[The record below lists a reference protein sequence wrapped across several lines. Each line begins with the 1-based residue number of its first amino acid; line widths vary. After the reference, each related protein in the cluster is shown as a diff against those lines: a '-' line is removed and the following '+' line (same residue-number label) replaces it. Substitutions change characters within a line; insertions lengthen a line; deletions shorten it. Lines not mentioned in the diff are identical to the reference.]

1 MNPSIQ
7 FHYQSDQRF
16 FFQHRNNLKKFLL
29 VLFKKEGLSV
39 EMVNYIFCSDNF
51 LLNINQE
58 FLHDDRFTD
67 IITFL
72 LSDNAHP
79 IISDIYISVDR
90 IMHNSK
96 SLAVSVKEELHRV
109 IFHGALHLCGYND
122 KTDKEKVIMR
132 KKEDFYLSK
141 YFVSREIN

>member
-1 MNPSIQ
+1 MKPSIQ
-7 FHYQSDQRF
+7 FHYFSDRRF
-16 FFQHRNNLKKFLL
+16 FFSRRKNLKQFLL
-29 VLFKKEGLSV
+29 GLFKKEGFSV

-58 FLHDDRFTD
+58 FLQDDRFTD
-67 IITFL
+67 IITFQ
-72 LSDNAHP
+72 LSDNAQP

-96 SLAVSVKEELHRV
+96 SLAISFKEELHRL

-122 KTDKEKVIMR
+122 KTVEEKVIIR
-132 KKEDFYLSK
+132 KKEDSYLSK
-141 YFVSREIN
+141 YFRFT

>member
-1 MNPSIQ
+1 MKPSIQ
-7 FHYQSDQRF
+7 FHYLSDQRF
-16 FFQHRNNLKKFLL
+16 FFTRRKNLKQFL
-29 VLFKKEGLSV
+29 VGLFKKEGFSV

-58 FLHDDRFTD
+58 FLQDDRFTD
-67 IITFL
+67 IITFQ
-72 LSDNAHP
+72 LSDNAQP

-96 SLAVSVKEELHRV
+96 SLAISFKDELHRV

-122 KTDKEKVIMR
+122 KTDKEKIIIH
-132 KKEDFYLSK
+132 KKEDAYLSK
-141 YFVSREIN
+141 YFRFT